1 MNKKKILIVTASL
14 GLGGSEKAL
23 TEMVNLFD
31 FDKYDVDVLSLLKN
45 IDVSMIH
52 KRANVINGYI
62 KFDVNESL
70 KKSILPLLCKGDFR
84 LVYNRIRFSISCK
97 NNKSNTHT
105 SKFYWKYFKNMIP
118 TYEEEY
124 DIVIGYGQGIATYFA
139 HDKVNAKKKIL
150 WLNTDL
156 EKAHYDINF
165 VKKFYLNADYIFA
178 DSLNGK
184 NNVCRLF
191 PEMSDRVFVFKNILN
206 ENEIKLKGDE
216 AIQEHLTNKNMILS
230 IGRLVEAKAFH
241 LAVSAAKM
249 LKDRGLDFVWYIV
262 GEGSDRESLELQIK
276 ELRLEKNIV
285 LLGKRINPY
294 PYLKC
299 CDYYVQT
306 SIYEGS
312 CITLDEAM
320 IFKKPIVTT
329 DFPAAKEKIF
339 HKKNGYIVTME
350 PEAIAE
356 GIETMIKDN
365 QLRNK
370 CINYLTE
377 NKQNYSEQM
386 QMLYD
391 VFY

>member
-276 ELRLEKNIV
+276 ELRLEKNMV

-329 DFPAAKEKIF
+329 DFPAAKRKFFIR
-339 HKKNGYIVTME
+339 KMDI
-350 PEAIAE
+350 
-356 GIETMIKDN
+356 
-365 QLRNK
+365 L
-370 CINYLTE
+370 
-377 NKQNYSEQM
+377 
-386 QMLYD
+386 
-391 VFY
+391 